1 MNKIILSYFFNFY
14 KGYTNKSTTT
24 FEFYFYSLVSTF
36 ILSFTFFCI
45 LISILFIL
53 NFIFNLNILIDKQNM
68 YIYMLI
74 LFLLT
79 YYYIYQL
86 NKVSKKN
93 CCPEDYFI
101 RITKNSK
108 FISYSSFIIII
119 IICVMI
125 AKFL

>member
-45 LISILFIL
+45 LISVLFIL

-79 YYYIYQL
+79 YYYIYHF